1 MIGQLVKFGVIGV
14 GGLSALVILALY
26 TFQAKIIYVPRI
38 PGVPAG
44 YIAKPDEF
52 DLDYED
58 VWLRTA
64 DGVKLHAWVVF
75 RKGLRTE
82 EVRDLPLVVFLQ
94 ENAGNMSMRLHFLR
108 ALVLILNCKCVIL
121 QYRGYGESEGTPS
134 EVGLRKDVDAL
145 MKYVVSRDD
154 YAKEMT
160 VIFGR
165 SLGGAVAMYAA
176 VEHKSCYQAMIVENT
191 FTSIED
197 MAGVAFPPLRG
208 LVGEGKRFNWLV
220 RDKWRSIDRVGKL
233 KDVPILF
240 LVSLAD
246 EIVHPG
252 QMARLYE
259 VGGGDANDK
268 WRLCEF
274 GTLMMH

>member
-75 RKGLRTE
+75 RKGLRA

-145 MKYVVSRDD
+145 TERNQMSRALSAEIELLVERAKALGASGGHGHHDAGPMPWVS
-154 YAKEMT
+154 MPT
-160 VIFGR
+160 VLNRHGEPQPPQLLCVGLKGSSERWATPGR
-165 SLGGAVAMYAA
+165 MSRNMSECETLW
-176 VEHKSCYQAMIVENT
+176 
-191 FTSIED
+191 
-197 MAGVAFPPLRG
+197 R
-208 LVGEGKRFNWLV
+208 WLAYTICSSP
-220 RDKWRSIDRVGKL
+220 RH
-233 KDVPILF
+233 
-240 LVSLAD
+240 A
-246 EIVHPG
+246 E
-252 QMARLYE
+252 
-259 VGGGDANDK
+259 
-268 WRLCEF
+268 C
-274 GTLMMH
+274 T